1 MDGPRLKDQESQE
14 GLKFSEVN
22 ENFQRRPLIVVI
34 DIDDDLSD
42 VGIKSPLI
50 GFEEVLDAAIRFA
63 LARPEDSDANALFD
77 GLNLYKKFQVEG
89 RKPEIVVLTGHKTDL
104 LEAQRK
110 IRTNLENLLKRIEG
124 SYELYLVMDSEYD
137 LMVVESIR
145 DLAPIAGIKR
155 VLVEQHLGI
164 EASYMLLAKYLKK
177 AFFDPRFSKY
187 TLGIPGALLALG
199 TALSLAGYGSVALKV
214 LGFFLGLVMIIRGF
228 DLEKYIND
236 LLKALFTQHGL
247 VLVSYTLLGIFLIAS
262 TVAVYYAFSGASS
275 LLEGLAMAL
284 KTSIP
289 ILMAGI
295 VMYIIVGKALYKL
308 IQGSLDLWNEIAEV
322 IMAIFTAL
330 AFYQLGNSLTSWGSS
345 LIPVRVVDAL
355 LLSGFIQ
362 LLLIGISIAVL
373 IEVLKRAGKLK
384 GS

>member
-1 MDGPRLKDQESQE
+1 VDGPRLKDQESQE

>member
-1 MDGPRLKDQESQE
+1 MRESKIEDQES
-14 GLKFSEVN
+14 LRVSEVN
-22 ENFQRRPLIVVI
+22 EKPQRRPLIVVI
-34 DIDDDLSD
+34 DIDDDLSE

-50 GFEEVLDAAIRFA
+50 GFEEVLDAAVRFA

-89 RKPEIVVLTGHKTDL
+89 RDPEIVVLTGHKTDL

-110 IRTNLENLLKRIEG
+110 IRANLEDLLKRVEG
-124 SYELYLVMDSEYD
+124 PFELYLVMDSEYD

-164 EASYMLLAKYLKK
+164 EASYMLLARYLKK

-199 TALSLAGYGSVALKV
+199 TALSLAGYGSIALKV
-214 LGFFLGLVMIIRGF
+214 LGFFLGLVMIVRGF

-236 LLKALFTQHGL
+236 LFKALFTQHGL

-275 LLEGLAMAL
+275 VLEGLAMTL

-289 ILMAGI
+289 ILMAGV
-295 VMYIIVGKALYKL
+295 VMYIIIGKALYKL

-330 AFYQLGNSLTSWGSS
+330 AFYQLGNSLMSWGPSQ
-345 LIPVRVVDAL
+345 IPIKVVDAL